1 MQRHFTKKRKIRVIQ
16 YGLGYIGLETV
27 RAILKKEAL
36 TIVGAVDTNP
46 RLAGRDLGDLL
57 KLGAPLGIKVSD
69 RPREL
74 LAEVKADVVIHTTG
88 SRIPSIYQQFEDILE
103 KKINI
108 VSASEELLFPAAENA
123 VLAERIH
130 LLATEKRVT
139 VLGTGVNPGFVM
151 DALPLFLTGV
161 CQEVREIHV
170 QRIVDAASRR
180 YALQKKIGTGMTVAE
195 FQREIDK
202 KTLGHVGL
210 RESLHLII
218 DKLGF
223 TVDFVEESVSP
234 VTAAHPIQTDY
245 FTIAPGDVAGIE
257 HLAKGIKQGKE
268 VLTLTLRMYV
278 GAPDPHDAIQI
289 VGTPDIKLR
298 IDGGVAGDQA
308 TAAILVNS
316 IPAVLEAK
324 PGLITVKDLPSPY
337 CY

>member
-1 MQRHFTKKRKIRVIQ
+1 MQIPLTKKRKIRVIQ

-46 RLAGRDLGDLL
+46 RLAGKDLGDLL
-57 KLGAPLGIKVSD
+57 KLPARLGVPVSD

-74 LAEVKADVVIHTTG
+74 FSEVKADVVIHTAG
-88 SRIPSIYQQFEDILE
+88 SRIPSIYQQFEEILDSR
-103 KKINI
+103 INI
-108 VSASEELLFPAAENA
+108 VSASEELLFPSAENA

-170 QRIVDAASRR
+170 QRVVDAATRR
-180 YALQKKIGTGMTVAE
+180 YALQKKIGAGMTAE
-195 FQREIDK
+195 VFQREIDK

-210 RESLHLII
+210 RESIHLII
-218 DKLGF
+218 DKIGF
-223 TVDFVEESVSP
+223 AIETIQESVSP
-234 VTAAHPIQTDY
+234 VIAAQPIKTDY
-245 FTIAPGDVAGIE
+245 FAIKPGEVAGIE
-257 HLAKGIKQGKE
+257 HLAKGIRQGQE
-268 VLTLTLRMYV
+268 VLTLALRMYV

-298 IDGGVAGDQA
+298 IEGGVAGDQA

>member
-46 RLAGRDLGDLL
+46 RLAGKDLGELL
-57 KLGAPLGIKVSD
+57 KLPAPLGVTVSD
-69 RPREL
+69 QPREL
-74 LAEVKADVVIHTTG
+74 LADVKADVVIHTTG

-108 VSASEELLFPAAENA
+108 VSASEELLFPSAENA
-123 VLAERIH
+123 IMAERIH
-130 LLATEKRVT
+130 LLAMEKRVT

-161 CQEVREIHV
+161 CQEVQEIHV
-170 QRIVDAASRR
+170 QRVVDAATRR

-202 KTLGHVGL
+202 QALGHVGL

-218 DKLGF
+218 DKLGRP
-223 TVDFVEESVSP
+223 VDFVEESVAP
-234 VTAAHPIQTDY
+234 VIATHHIRTEY
-245 FTIAPGDVAGIE
+245 FEIKPGDVAGIE
-257 HLAKGIKQGKE
+257 HLAKGIKDGRE
-268 VLTLTLRMYV
+268 ILTLELRMYV

-298 IDGGVAGDQA
+298 IEGGVAGDQA
-308 TAAILVNS
+308 TAAVLVNS
-316 IPAVLEAK
+316 IPAVLDAK